1 MARQKTSYVVQDQ
14 VGFLLRKANQ
24 RHRTMFSAAIPG
36 RLAPT
41 QLAAL
46 ATLRAE
52 GPIHQNRLGRLA
64 AMDSATI
71 TGVIDRLTQR
81 GLVSSSADP
90 DDARLSIIEL
100 TAAGSALL
108 DQVIPIAFEVS
119 SATLEP
125 LTADEAAEFLRL
137 LRRIADGA

>member
-1 MARQKTSYVVQDQ
+1 MARTRTYVLHDQ
-14 VGFLLRKANQ
+14 VGFLLRQANQ
-24 RHRTMFSAAIPG
+24 RHRTIFAGVIKP

-52 GPIHQNRLGRLA
+52 GPLHQNLLGRLA

-71 TGVIDRLTQR
+71 TGVTERLAQR
-81 GLVSSSADP
+81 GLITSSADP

-100 TAAGSALL
+100 TEAGRNLL
-108 DQVIPIAFEVS
+108 DDVIPLALDVS
-119 SATLEP
+119 AATLEP
-125 LTADEAAEFLRL
+125 LDADESAEFLRL
-137 LRRIADGA
+137 LKRIADGR

>member
-1 MARQKTSYVVQDQ
+1 MARTRRYVLQEQ

-24 RHRTMFSAAIPG
+24 RHRTMFSDAIRP

-52 GPIHQNRLGRLA
+52 GPIHQNLLGRLA

-71 TGVIDRLTQR
+71 TGVTERLVQR
-81 GLVSSSADP
+81 GLVTSSADP

-100 TAAGSALL
+100 TEAGESLL
-108 DQVIPIAFEVS
+108 DEVIPIALEVS
-119 SATLEP
+119 AATLQP
-125 LTADEAAEFLRL
+125 LSREESKEFLRML
-137 LRRIADGA
+137 HRIADAT